1 MSTIVNL
8 NGEFIPRE
16 KACISPDD
24 RGFYFADGV
33 YEVIKYYK
41 GKAYCFHDHLSRLKR
56 SVSEI
61 KIGFTDFDRI
71 EELGSEIIRLNNM
84 EKDYAG
90 VYLQVTRGVY
100 QRTHRFPDMTVK
112 PTLYMNAYSLPPFI
126 HEFRHGIKVILR
138 EDIRWHRCDIK
149 SVMLLPNTMMY
160 QEAIENEAREC
171 FLVRDGCFTESTHSN
186 IFAIK
191 DNAVY
196 THPDSCLILPGVTKK
211 AILRICGRIGLTVR
225 ETPVKA
231 ADFRDYDEFFI
242 SGTGSEV
249 MPVIQLE
256 ATMVRNGKPGEITR
270 RIQQEFF
277 RETYGEIADD
287 WSFREW
293 TISFQ

>member
-1 MSTIVNL
+1 
-8 NGEFIPRE
+8 
-16 KACISPDD
+16 
-24 RGFYFADGV
+24 
-33 YEVIKYYK
+33 
-41 GKAYCFHDHLSRLKR
+41 
-56 SVSEI
+56 
-61 KIGFTDFDRI
+61 
-71 EELGSEIIRLNNM
+71 
-84 EKDYAG
+84 
-90 VYLQVTRGVY
+90 
-100 QRTHRFPDMTVK
+100 
-112 PTLYMNAYSLPPFI
+112 
-126 HEFRHGIKVILR
+126 
-138 EDIRWHRCDIK
+138 
-149 SVMLLPNTMMY
+149 
-160 QEAIENEAREC
+160 
-171 FLVRDGCFTESTHSN
+171 
-186 IFAIK
+186 
-191 DNAVY
+191 
-196 THPDSCLILPGVTKK
+196 VTKK